1 MAWLVPT
8 VTNSSQMNK
17 WTHMRGG
24 LVRLAS
30 VRRTAWI
37 QKKYTYLLRIS
48 CKFTYKSSTERS
60 MSGLQERTEIT
71 SLDTLFVI
79 STNSWS
85 LTNFWA
91 KTTWGSQLDFPSET
105 ITGLV
110 NLVSR
115 EFLYKIVVK
124 LHLFTRWASSQCLDV
139 FCLFQFQIRLYC

>member
-1 MAWLVPT
+1 MTWLVPT
-8 VTNSSQMNK
+8 VTNSSPMNK
-17 WTHMRGG
+17 WTHLRGG

-30 VRRTAWI
+30 VTRTTWI

-48 CKFTYKSSTERS
+48 YKFTYKSSTERS
-60 MSGLQERTEIT
+60 MSGLHERTEIT

-110 NLVSR
+110 YFVSR
-115 EFLYKIVVK
+115 DFLYKIVVK
-124 LHLFTRWASSQCLDV
+124 LHLITRWASNQCLNV

>member
-1 MAWLVPT
+1 MTSADSHKQQS
-8 VTNSSQMNK
+8 NEQMGTSERWACQISK
-17 WTHMRGG
+17 CHMN
-24 LVRLAS
+24 
-30 VRRTAWI
+30 
-37 QKKYTYLLRIS
+37 YTYLLRIS
-48 CKFTYKSSTERS
+48 RKFTYKSSTERS

-110 NLVSR
+110 YFVSR
-115 EFLYKIVVK
+115 DFLYKIVAK
-124 LHLFTRWASSQCLDV
+124 LHLITRWASSQCIDV